1 MYLEND
7 GFINVKGEEA
17 TEQFLSILKK
27 WKDFDNAVEEDYR
40 DNGTVSYTFSDVS
53 GDIEDD
59 LNALAKECLEQ
70 GIELYGEISYYG
82 DLDGMYVIEN
92 GKCGC
97 FDLQTFGVKVALQ
110 NNTIISPKLKL
121 ELLSLLEQAFIQD
134 KDHSNISIEQA
145 IALLNETHE
154 NDYL

>member
-7 GFINVKGEEA
+7 GFINVKEEVI
-17 TEQFLSILKK
+17 EQFLSILKK

-40 DNGTVSYTFSDVS
+40 ENGTVAYTFSDVC

-59 LNALAKECLEQ
+59 LNALANECLEQ

-92 GKCGC
+92 GECRC
-97 FDLQTFGVKVALQ
+97 FDIQTFGVKSALQ
-110 NNTIISPKLKL
+110 NNIIISPELKQQ
-121 ELLSLLEQAFIQD
+121 LLFLLEHAFKQD
-134 KDHSNISIEQA
+134 REHSNTYIEQA

-154 NDYL
+154 NYYL